1 MRGVDINLIP
11 KYILKELAVL
21 EEVSMFILPNGYI
34 ISGKYLNDWES
45 TLKDKLYKIYERH
58 GVYVNIEITT
68 FSLASKKIEQKN
80 LVIDVK
86 HLTKLLMSYL
96 VKNISVSI
104 IINNYHNRYGYL
116 IIPGEQF
123 KRDKV
128 NIYNM

>member
-1 MRGVDINLIP
+1 MKGVDINLIP
-11 KYILKELAVL
+11 KCILKELAVL

-34 ISGKYLNDWES
+34 ISGKYLNDLKS

-68 FSLASKKIEQKN
+68 FSLASQKIEQKN

-96 VKNISVSI
+96 VKNISASI
-104 IINNYHNRYGYL
+104 IINNYNNRYGYL